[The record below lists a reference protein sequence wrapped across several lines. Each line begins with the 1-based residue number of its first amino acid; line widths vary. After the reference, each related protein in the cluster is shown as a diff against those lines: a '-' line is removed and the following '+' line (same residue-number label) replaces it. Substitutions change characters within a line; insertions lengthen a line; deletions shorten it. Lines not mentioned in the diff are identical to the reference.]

1 MNNFL
6 FLNKINNTIIA
17 VLLSFCRHI
26 YIPEPRPYHIHIH
39 IFIYLFFFFF
49 FLLLIRIHPK
59 YRWIYCKL
67 LFIATEFPSA
77 TQSNFYRNQW
87 SPLGVRNCDYGSV
100 SIPIVVVLICF
111 VVFAFCNIFLLL
123 IFFCHI
129 DENVKSVQ
137 NGLGYSEAVA
147 TRALSA
153 FTGRATFSAANQN
166 AAPVWRQTNQNGIRI
181 LKNHKIAK
189 VQL

>member
-26 YIPEPRPYHIHIH
+26 YTRTSTISYSHSHIHIL
-39 IFIYLFFFFF
+39 IFLLF

-67 LFIATEFPSA
+67 LFIATEFPPHNPIFIAISGRHSA
-77 TQSNFYRNQW
+77 CETVIMAAFRFR
-87 SPLGVRNCDYGSV
+87 LLLFLFV
-100 SIPIVVVLICF
+100 SLFLHSAIF
-111 VVFAFCNIFLLL
+111 FLLL

>member
-26 YIPEPRPYHIHIH
+26 YTRTSTISYSHSHIHIL
-39 IFIYLFFFFF
+39 IFLLFFFIVNSYSPEISVNILQIAFYCDGIPVCHTIQFLSQSVVATRRAKLWLWQRFDSDCCCSYLFRCFCILQYFF
-49 FLLLIRIHPK
+49 F
-59 YRWIYCKL
+59 
-67 LFIATEFPSA
+67 
-77 TQSNFYRNQW
+77 
-87 SPLGVRNCDYGSV
+87 
-100 SIPIVVVLICF
+100 
-111 VVFAFCNIFLLL
+111 LL